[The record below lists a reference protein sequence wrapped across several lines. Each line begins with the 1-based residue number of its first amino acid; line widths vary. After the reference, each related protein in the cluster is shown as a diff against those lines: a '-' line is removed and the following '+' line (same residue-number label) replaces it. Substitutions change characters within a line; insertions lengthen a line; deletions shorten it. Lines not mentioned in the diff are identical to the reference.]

1 MADLLLRG
9 WNGKLGDGCEDK
21 TLWEE
26 GFLLLVYHRVQSLRF
41 AFLILPVA
49 AGPAH
54 DECITYDDRPAHDDR
69 KGHHYYTTGGP
80 SIVQFHMKGMLLVI
94 MEFLI
99 LCYGNVTAGE
109 GVV

>member
-1 MADLLLRG
+1 MGNGMADLLLRG
-9 WNGKLGDGCEDK
+9 WNGKRGGGCEDK

-41 AFLILPVA
+41 AFLHLPFA
-49 AGPAH
+49 AGSAH
-54 DECITYDDRPAHDDR
+54 DDRPAHDDR
-69 KGHHYYTTGGP
+69 EGHHYYTTGGP
-80 SIVQFHMKGMLLVI
+80 SIVQFHMQGMLLVI